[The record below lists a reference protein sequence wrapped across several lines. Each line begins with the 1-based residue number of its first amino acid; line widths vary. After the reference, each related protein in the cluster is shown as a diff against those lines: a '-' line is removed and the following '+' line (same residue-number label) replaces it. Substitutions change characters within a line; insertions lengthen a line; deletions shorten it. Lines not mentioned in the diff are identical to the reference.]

1 MADVIVI
8 GGGVSGLGAALVLS
22 RRGHQV
28 TLLERDATPLPDN
41 PDAAFAEW
49 HRLGAPQV
57 RHSHAFLARLRNLLR
72 DEAPDVLEALFE
84 AGATEL
90 RFAENMPP
98 TIDDPSPRPGDE
110 DLVAIACRR
119 ITFEW
124 VLHHAVDREPNVSV
138 FDGVGVDGL
147 LSPGERVA
155 DPRHVIGVRTTD
167 GRELRADL
175 VVDASGRRSAL
186 PKWLAGIGAGEVS
199 EEVEDTGII
208 YYSRFYRLLPGNE
221 APPQDGPIGGDLGY
235 LKFAVFVGDNHTFS
249 VTFGVPTDD
258 ATLRKLGHEDAFT
271 AAANAIPTAAKWIDP
286 SVSEPITG
294 VEKMGGLLNRRR
306 RLVVDGRP
314 VALGIHAIG
323 DALVCTNPLYGRG
336 CSLGLVH
343 AWLLADVI
351 QQHPDDL
358 EAQALAFEEAT
369 ERELVPWYEASVTQ
383 DRMARATAARA
394 AAGDTEPDPDD
405 PMGSIMRDGLMPAV
419 RYDAVVWR
427 AFVRTFN
434 LLDPPAKMLED
445 GDVVTRILAA
455 YNDRDNRPEPEALGP
470 PRKELVGLLT

>member
-41 PDAAFAEW
+41 PDTAFAEW
-49 HRLGAPQV
+49 HRQGAPQV

-124 VLHHAVDREPNVSV
+124 VLHHAVDREATVSV
-138 FDGVGVDGL
+138 YDGVGVDGL
-147 LSPGERVA
+147 LASEARV
-155 DPRHVIGVRTTD
+155 VGVRATD

-186 PKWLAGIGAGEVS
+186 PKWLAAIGAGEVP

-208 YYSRFYRLLPGNE
+208 YYSRFYRLLPGIE
-221 APPQDGPIGGDLGY
+221 PPPQDGPIGGDLGY

-286 SVSEPITG
+286 TVSEPITG

-351 QQHPDDL
+351 EQHPDDL
-358 EAQALAFEEAT
+358 GAQALALEEAT

-383 DRMARATAARA
+383 DRIARVAAARA
-394 AAGDTEPDPDD
+394 AAGNDEPDPDD
-405 PMGSIMRDGLMPAV
+405 PMGNVMRDGLMPAV

-455 YNDRDNRPEPEALGP
+455 YNDRDNRPEPEPLGP